1 MKISTQWLNEAKKLC
16 DEIGPEDGVD
26 PRLLVRAH
34 RTKNKSHK
42 TMQLCKE
49 AKHTLSL
56 VIAGELS
63 DAALQNLEV
72 ADVAPNADGQ
82 YLWVTLYHRD
92 IGVLADERYI
102 EEKLLAIQGYLRAAV
117 AQSIKRKRVPAL
129 KFKLVRAQQ
138 EVNENAYSKSH

>member
-26 PRLLVRAH
+26 PRLLARAH
-34 RTKNKSHK
+34 HTKNKAHK

-49 AKHTLSL
+49 AKQTLSL

-72 ADVAPNADGQ
+72 AEVMPNADGQ
-82 YLWVTLYHRD
+82 YLLVTLYRRD
-92 IGVLADERYI
+92 VDILSDERYVD
-102 EEKLLAIQGYLRAAV
+102 ERLLAIQGYLRAAI
-117 AQSIKRKRVPAL
+117 AQSVKRKRVPAL
-129 KFKLVRAQQ
+129 KFKVVSAQQ
-138 EVNENAYSKSH
+138 EANENADSKNY